1 MCLGLK
7 LTAEIG
13 DIELLNWNFLDVCQ
27 GTQAFSSVKSLGYPH
42 ESPRVFHLI

>member
-7 LTAEIG
+7 LTAKLG

-27 GTQAFSSVKSLGYPH
+27 GTQAVSSVKSQAIHMNHL
-42 ESPRVFHLI
+42 VFFI